1 MDERL
6 NGIDRRIA
14 LLLQSQEEFAK
25 QQKQTDKEI
34 KNLNQ
39 EIKKLAEEVGKVTD
53 SLGRFAEG
61 LVAPCLKKIFE
72 KLGVIIT
79 DVSPRRKRDLDNKTL
94 EIDIL
99 CLGKVLANNKLMLEE
114 GIKIAILSEV
124 KSFLH
129 AREITDFINKDIPQF
144 HLFFDEYKDYPIIG
158 AVSGM
163 TIEEGAEKYAEK
175 EGLFVLV
182 PAEDNVRLFNAK
194 GFIPKIWR

>member
-1 MDERL
+1 MEERL

-25 QQKQTDKEI
+25 RQKQTDE
-34 KNLNQ
+34 
-39 EIKKLAEEVGKVTD
+39 EIKKLAKEVGKVTD

-79 DVSPRRKRDLDNKTL
+79 DVSPRRKRSMDNKTL

-99 CLGKVLANNKLMLEE
+99 CLGKVLANNKLKLEE
-114 GIKIAILSEV
+114 GKKIAILSEV

-129 AREITDFINKDIPQF
+129 VREITNFINNDIPQF